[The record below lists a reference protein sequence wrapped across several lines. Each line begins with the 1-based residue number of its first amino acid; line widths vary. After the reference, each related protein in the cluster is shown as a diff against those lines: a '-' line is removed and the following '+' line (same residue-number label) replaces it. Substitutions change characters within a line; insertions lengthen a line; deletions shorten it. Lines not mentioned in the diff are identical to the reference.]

1 MREMKNSGV
10 AWIGEIPKDWKISK
24 IKNISVSLKSGGTP
38 DSSKDEFYVDK
49 EVGIPWVA
57 IADMSDKPYITYT
70 QKYITEEARKSKNL
84 TIFEAGTILYAMYA
98 SVGKVSVLGVKATIN
113 QALLAIS
120 LKKGIDDAYCTFALN
135 AWEPYIISES
145 NGTTQFNLNAN
156 KVANLQIPM
165 PPENRQRIISDCIN
179 GNCVKVD
186 SLIANV
192 QAQIEKLK
200 AYKQSLITE
209 VVTKGLD
216 PNAPMKDS
224 GVEWIGKIPA
234 HWGTAKLQYCAELR
248 SGITL
253 GKKYPKDIKLVERPY
268 LRVANVQSGGVT
280 LENIKTVQVTEEE
293 DAQYRLTAGEV
304 LMTEGGDRD
313 KLGRGCVWNGQI
325 EPCLHQNHIFALRT
339 SKNLDPQFLSYV
351 TASKIGRVYFDIT
364 AIKTTNLACTNSS
377 KVLAFKLS
385 LPPITEQ
392 QRITVH
398 LNNKCSQIEQLIS
411 LKESKIEK
419 LQQYKRSLIYEY
431 VTGKKEVV

>member
-1 MREMKNSGV
+1 MREMKDSGV
-10 AWIGEIPKDWKISK
+10 AWIGEIPETWKVTINK
-24 IKNISVSLKSGGTP
+24 TILKNISERNHPDAEVLSLYRDIGVVPKNSRDDNHNVTSENTAQYKFVEKGSLVINKMKAWQGSLAVSNYEGIVSP
-38 DSSKDEFYVDK
+38 AYYVCEFRNDHISKDYVHYLLRSNIYAQQFERLSTGMRIGQWDLSIDDFLATPLLVPPEK
-49 EVGIPWVA
+49 EQFA
-57 IADMSDKPYITYT
+57 IAECLDK
-70 QKYITEEARKSKNL
+70 KS
-84 TIFEAGTILYAMYA
+84 
-98 SVGKVSVLGVKATIN
+98 
-113 QALLAIS
+113 
-120 LKKGIDDAYCTFALN
+120 
-135 AWEPYIISES
+135 
-145 NGTTQFNLNAN
+145 
-156 KVANLQIPM
+156 LQI
-165 PPENRQRIISDCIN
+165 
-179 GNCVKVD
+179 D

-377 KVLAFKLS
+377 KVLAFKLP
-385 LPPITEQ
+385 LPPIKEQ
-392 QRITVH
+392 QGITEH
-398 LNNKCSQIEQLIS
+398 LNNRCAQIEQLIS

-431 VTGKKEVV
+431 VIGKKEVV

>member
-1 MREMKNSGV
+1 MREMKDSGV
-10 AWIGEIPKDWKISK
+10 AWIGEIPKDWSLVRFKDKYKNVKEIAKEQSANYERLALTMGGVIKRPKDDSDGLQPKEFDSYQILRENDFVFKMIDLQNVSTSRVGLSPYTGLVSPAYIRFAPKNEGQYSQFVYYYLMCLYYNQVFNNLGGNGVRSALSAKDMGEFVIPFPDGAEQKKICAM
-24 IKNISVSLKSGGTP
+24 L
-38 DSSKDEFYVDK
+38 DEK
-49 EVGIPWVA
+49 
-57 IADMSDKPYITYT
+57 
-70 QKYITEEARKSKNL
+70 
-84 TIFEAGTILYAMYA
+84 
-98 SVGKVSVLGVKATIN
+98 
-113 QALLAIS
+113 
-120 LKKGIDDAYCTFALN
+120 FAH
-135 AWEPYIISES
+135 
-145 NGTTQFNLNAN
+145 
-156 KVANLQIPM
+156 
-165 PPENRQRIISDCIN
+165 
-179 GNCVKVD
+179 VD

-339 SKNLDPQFLSYV
+339 SKNLDSQFLSYV

-377 KVLAFKLS
+377 KVLAFKLP

>member
-1 MREMKNSGV
+1 
-10 AWIGEIPKDWKISK
+10 
-24 IKNISVSLKSGGTP
+24 
-38 DSSKDEFYVDK
+38 
-49 EVGIPWVA
+49 
-57 IADMSDKPYITYT
+57 MS
-70 QKYITEEARKSKNL
+70 Q
-84 TIFEAGTILYAMYA
+84 
-98 SVGKVSVLGVKATIN
+98 
-113 QALLAIS
+113 
-120 LKKGIDDAYCTFALN
+120 
-135 AWEPYIISES
+135 
-145 NGTTQFNLNAN
+145 
-156 KVANLQIPM
+156 
-165 PPENRQRIISDCIN
+165 
-179 GNCVKVD
+179 VD

-209 VVTKGLD
+209 VVTKGLG

-224 GVEWIGKIPA
+224 GVEWIGEIPA

-377 KVLAFKLS
+377 KVLAFKLP

-392 QRITVH
+392 QGITVH

>member
-10 AWIGEIPKDWKISK
+10 AWIGEIPKDWDLSRLKFSSTYNDESIKEDTNPEKEIEYVEIGSVTLENGVEKAEVMRFKDAPSRARRIARKGDIIISTVRTYLK
-24 IKNISVSLKSGGTP
+24 AIALIEKESYTVSTGFCVIRPQKCMDSGYLKYFC
-38 DSSKDEFYVDK
+38 SSELFTSEVSACS
-49 EVGIPWVA
+49 VGISYPA
-57 IADMSDKPYITYT
+57 INASTLMDFHIINPPLAVQHKIV
-70 QKYITEEARKSKNL
+70 R
-84 TIFEAGTILYAMYA
+84 ILDE
-98 SVGKVSVLGVKATIN
+98 KCN
-113 QALLAIS
+113 H
-120 LKKGIDDAYCTFALN
+120 
-135 AWEPYIISES
+135 
-145 NGTTQFNLNAN
+145 
-156 KVANLQIPM
+156 
-165 PPENRQRIISDCIN
+165 
-179 GNCVKVD
+179 VD
-186 SLIANV
+186 SIIANV

-377 KVLAFKLS
+377 KVLAFKLP

-411 LKESKIEK
+411 LKESKIE
-419 LQQYKRSLIYEY
+419 
-431 VTGKKEVV
+431 

>member
-1 MREMKNSGV
+1 MREMKDSGV

-234 HWGTAKLQYCAELR
+234 HWSILR
-248 SGITL
+248 FKNIADIKSNL
-253 GKKYPKDIKLVERPY
+253 VNPKDYMDYFQVSPENIEKGSGKLLTCITVREIGVESNNHLFHKGQIIYSKVRPLLNKVAIAPFDGLCSADMYPVEAKINKKFLVYSMLSDSFLNQVKLVTEN
-268 LRVANVQSGGVT
+268 RVKMPKINQ
-280 LENIKTVQVTEEE
+280 EE
-293 DAQYRLTAGEV
+293 L
-304 LMTEGGDRD
+304 
-313 KLGRGCVWNGQI
+313 
-325 EPCLHQNHIFALRT
+325 
-339 SKNLDPQFLSYV
+339 
-351 TASKIGRVYFDIT
+351 SKI
-364 AIKTTNLACTNSS
+364 
-377 KVLAFKLS
+377 KVCCPEDS
-385 LPPITEQ
+385 EQ
-392 QRITVH
+392 KRIADY
-398 LNNKCSQIEQLIS
+398 LDAKCSQIDRLIS